1 MENQIQNNL
10 TIDQNLVVPLYEPTE
25 SIEENQRVVKD
36 NDAFYATA
44 LTPSEDPIEMYDSL
58 LDEIYSIGDSQVIQ
72 ALRSDYIQSK
82 NLEQAGY
89 VETLIAD
96 PVLDKNTK
104 RKLLSNSL
112 NYNRDRGTLR
122 SAYLDA
128 MSMQEMADQDYSD
141 QEVEH
146 MTLRLHALKTEEDFN
161 AMLKDVTGMIRGDV
175 AVPNLSQ
182 QEMDQLKDPKFLET
196 FLENV
201 WDPVIAEPAALVQ
214 TLVIGLLPYIAE
226 IAGTGA
232 SWGYKSLTEE
242 EKVNVTKQREIAR
255 KVVAEHGG
263 DWLIE
268 TYQDFISFFGI
279 EKEDLEQAYVTKGF
293 TKLDEGLTWVAKKI
307 TPDDVDKSKIFLE
320 LLTAAAIPAFKK
332 GSKLAKDGYLRI
344 TDPNAYQIVKM
355 LEKDPK
361 LSKVAQPFTDDP
373 KVRTVEDLGFKVPKD
388 SPLDQTI
395 ASNKSATKGLIESYM
410 TDPSTRAI
418 KATKYELSDF
428 IAAFMVPAIVR
439 KPFTSELYDATPA
452 YKQLKI
458 EQERAAYD
466 FVINEHLADQNSR
479 KVWLEENMNVVND
492 SLLDTRIDFAP
503 SKSKLLVDE
512 TGINMQAVFDDGGF
526 NYRSYADA
534 VEAANLLKEKVRN
547 LAENPG
553 EIFVEALDHRGD
565 VIGVLETGKLADFVA
580 DPTSPAVGSTNFRVK
595 WQRKG
600 THFDEVRQASEGFG
614 QQPYRDVSFFGMKKA
629 EAALSRFFT
638 GLFENPLWN
647 SIAAFGRSSKELE
660 QVSTMSHMRAERLVK
675 SQLDIL
681 GKNLKLTNKEFR
693 HDLKKLYDEM
703 QDRSDLFTLDEIF
716 TVLDRNVDVT
726 HARDLQSALFLTRQI
741 ERFNYNLLNNYEINR
756 YVKQG
761 FNNFLD
767 FRDVDGNLSRRMV
780 QQEFQF
786 PFDTETGALRPVTK
800 VWDTQKGEAI
810 DFVAHKANDS
820 KVPVK
825 QFIYEN
831 DKPTK
836 QLVKLSEDFVDNSG
850 RRYEYATVPTGVKFK
865 GTPDWIVPT
874 RTGHLP
880 KLSEGTFFV
889 KVFPKF
895 AERNG
900 IISRADGNA
909 ELVHGNYA
917 KTIAMFKTE
926 TEAKRWLEANV
937 GKLPE
942 LDARKYEWATKK
954 AEELA
959 PSDNLQA
966 NILRASREVRS
977 GRARSEKMYNGIY
990 ADPLESF
997 VLTTQRLGTDAYM
1010 QPVIDQMKIAWYEHY
1025 KNKVQIIQ
1033 RQGEGPGEFTQ
1044 TKTNGPLDMFPVDK
1058 SQIREL
1064 AGKSSEFKQA
1074 LVEWNRLAVMQQG
1087 HGGQLG
1093 AKYLSM
1099 LGDVIGNVTD
1109 APATLLLSKLAR
1121 KLERNPEAVIDYPKR
1136 VVTTFKI
1143 TLAAIWRNLTLQ
1155 PIGIFGPLIVGPNS
1169 INAMRNAVGSIHYRV
1184 MQNDTFGKYSK
1195 YNEAIHKYAYEQ
1207 NNVLKLD
1214 SKEGILST
1222 QDHAF
1227 INDYWQKSGYGVI
1240 GDHILSK
1247 GLFSASVE
1255 TLGNRYGPLSTF
1267 GRYASKAI
1275 QGYNKIGFELGEF
1288 MNRAGMWHAAREV
1301 WMQQNP
1307 GKNWR
1312 TALAM
1317 EMITMEAHKLAG
1329 SMTKQNTYAFQRVPI
1344 LSYIGQFQAFGM
1356 KASESIWNK
1365 GASPYSPKQRAA
1377 LAMYNLGVFGVRGGM
1392 IYGLGE
1398 LLMDYLN
1405 SSGANDIADK
1415 LDEVALTRL
1424 VINNVADAIMP
1435 TYDQQ
1440 GNLIQSTADIAAV
1453 YSPFGTEAGGVYRSF
1468 WKTGVVIFGGDVPD
1482 YQLSPATRTAV
1493 QAIDTYQLM
1502 SAMWQ
1507 DDRTPLGEKLGKS
1520 LIQLARL
1527 SSGGSSLWNTF
1538 MYNQMQEKISKTG
1551 QATGVPES
1559 DFDRFLKLFSVPND
1573 KDRELFE
1580 AWRGITDEEKKYK
1593 QMAEVWW
1600 QSQLVLH
1607 GTQMSFGE
1615 ITEAFKGANNLME
1628 LTENQK
1634 DIFWEHLITLD
1645 NRRVNS
1651 RLDSFFN
1658 DILARRRIHANPKY
1672 SPEEIRA
1679 MRAFVK
1685 QAGNTELARNIEP
1698 IVDQLEQIKED

>member
-10 TIDQNLVVPLYEPTE
+10 TIDQNTNVPLYEATE
-25 SIEENQRVVKD
+25 SIEENQRAVKD

-44 LTPSEDPIEMYDSL
+44 LMPSEDPIEMYDNL
-58 LDEIYSIGDSQVIQ
+58 LENIYSVGDSEVVQ
-72 ALRSDYIQSK
+72 ALRSEYIQSK

-89 VETLIAD
+89 VESLIAD
-96 PVLDKNTK
+96 TTLDRNTK

-112 NYNRDRGTLR
+112 NYNKDRGTLR
-122 SAYLDA
+122 SAYLET
-128 MSMQEMADQDYSD
+128 MSMQEMAEQDYSD
-141 QEVEH
+141 QEIEH
-146 MTLRLHALKTEEDFN
+146 MTLRLHAIKTEEDFN
-161 AMLKDVTGMIRGDV
+161 AMLKDVTGMIRGDIPL
-175 AVPNLSQ
+175 PNVSQ
-182 QEMDQLKDPKFLET
+182 QEIDQLKDPKFLEN

-201 WDPVIAEPAALVQ
+201 WDPVIAEPAALIQ
-214 TLVIGLLPYIAE
+214 TLVIGLLPYIGE

-232 SWGYKSLTEE
+232 SWAYKSLTEE
-242 EKVNVTKQREIAR
+242 EKVNVSKQREIAR
-255 KVVAEHGG
+255 KVIAEHGG
-263 DWLIE
+263 DWLLE
-268 TYQDFISFFGI
+268 TYQDFIGLLGI
-279 EKEDLEQAYVTKGF
+279 EKEDLEQAYITKGF
-293 TKLDEGLTWVAKKI
+293 TKLDEGLTWVAEKI

-320 LLTAAAIPAFKK
+320 LLTAAAIPGLKK
-332 GSKLAKDGYLRI
+332 GSKLSKDAYLRV

-361 LSKVAQPFTDDP
+361 LSKVAKPFLEDS
-373 KVRTVEDLGFKVPKD
+373 KVRTIEDLGFKVPKD

-395 ASNKSATKGLIESYM
+395 ASNKTAAKGLIESYM

-428 IAAFMVPAIVR
+428 ISAFMVPAIVR
-439 KPFTSELYDATPA
+439 KPFTSEYYDATSA
-452 YKQLKI
+452 FKALKI

-466 FVINEHLADQNSR
+466 FVINEHLVDQNSR

-492 SLLDTRIDFAP
+492 SLLDTKIDFAP

-547 LAENPG
+547 LAEDPG

-580 DPTSPAVGSTNFRVK
+580 DPTNPAVGSTNFRVK

-614 QQPYRDVSFFGMKKA
+614 QKPYRDVSFFGMKKA

-647 SIAAFGRSSKELE
+647 SIAAFGRSGKQLE
-660 QVSTMSHMRAERLVK
+660 QISTMSHMRAERLVK
-675 SQLDIL
+675 SQLEIL

-716 TVLDRNVDVT
+716 TVLDRNVEAS

-767 FRDVDGNLSRRMV
+767 LRDVDGNLSRRMV

-786 PFDTETGALRPVTK
+786 PFDKDTGALKPVNK
-800 VWDTQKGEAI
+800 VWDTQRGEAI
-810 DFVAHKANDS
+810 DFVPHKANDS
-820 KVPVK
+820 KVAIK

-836 QLVKLSEDFVDNSG
+836 QIIKLAEDFVDSSG
-850 RRYEYATVPTGVKFK
+850 RRYEYATVPTGIKFK

-880 KLSEGTFFV
+880 KLSEGTFFI
-889 KVFPKF
+889 KVVPKF
-895 AERNG
+895 VERNG
-900 IISRADGNA
+900 IRMPGN
-909 ELVHGNYA
+909 ESYS

-926 TEAKRWLEANV
+926 TEAKRWLEANE

-942 LDARKYEWATKK
+942 LDASKYDWATKK

-977 GRARSEKMYNGIY
+977 GKARSEKMYNGIY

-997 VLTTQRLGTDAYM
+997 ILSTQRLGTDAYM

-1025 KNKVQIIQ
+1025 KDKVNFIE
-1033 RQGEGPGEFTQ
+1033 RQGEGPGEFTA
-1044 TKTNGPLDMFPVDK
+1044 TKTNGPLDRFPTNK
-1058 SQIREL
+1058 ASFTEK
-1064 AGKSSEFKQA
+1064 AGRSADYKQA
-1074 LVEWNRLAVMQQG
+1074 LVEWERLAVMQQG

-1099 LGDVIGNVTD
+1099 LGNVIGEVTD
-1109 APATLLLSKLAR
+1109 APATLYLSKLAR
-1121 KLERNPEAVIDYPKR
+1121 KLERNPEMVIDYPKR

-1155 PIGIFGPLIVGPNS
+1155 PIGIFGPMLVANPQEF
-1169 INAMRNAVGSIHYRV
+1169 MTTLRNAAASVHYRV

-1195 YNEAIHKYAYEQ
+1195 YNEAIHKFGYEQ
-1207 NNVLKLD
+1207 NNVLKLN

-1255 TLGNRYGPLSTF
+1255 TLGSTSTF
-1267 GRYASKAI
+1267 SRYASRAL

-1312 TALAM
+1312 TAQAM

-1365 GASPYSPKQRAA
+1365 GASPFSPKQRAA

-1405 SSGANDIADK
+1405 ASGASDIADK
-1415 LDEVALTRL
+1415 LDELALTRL

-1435 TYDQQ
+1435 TYDQE

-1468 WKTGVVIFGGDVPD
+1468 WKTGVVIFGGDVPG

-1507 DDRTPLGEKLGKS
+1507 DDKTPLGEKLGKS
-1520 LIQLARL
+1520 LIQLSRL
-1527 SSGGSSLWNTF
+1527 SSGGSSLWNTY
-1538 MYNQMQEKISKTG
+1538 MYNQLQEKISKTG
-1551 QATGVPES
+1551 QSTGVPES
-1559 DFDRFLKLFSVPND
+1559 NFDRYSRLFSVPND

-1593 QMAEVWW
+1593 KMAEVWW

-1607 GTQMSFGE
+1607 GTQMTFGE

-1634 DIFWEHLITLD
+1634 DFFWEHLITLD

-1685 QAGNTELARNIEP
+1685 QAGNTELARNIKP